1 MEGCRVNYYFTGA
14 LIILLCSLAF
24 CVTPAYPNT
33 TQNNTSGSNTSITG
47 GYTSTANNTY
57 QSGSSN
63 NTTTT
68 NNSTSNMRS
77 APPTASAPS
86 VTNAGSDVCLAGASA
101 GVQTFG
107 IGVSG
112 GKSFRDKNCERIK
125 LSRELNSLGM
135 KVAAVAILCQDERV
149 FFAMEQAGTPCPFE
163 GKIGKQA
170 KAAWKK
176 YDKLRPDYET
186 YVQNLKIIEKKN
198 EEEQTQITKEMEA
211 SDKLKQQEDVQTK
224 QKIDWKQPK

>member
-47 GYTSTANNTY
+47 GYTSSATNTY

-77 APPTASAPS
+77 APPTESEPS

-198 EEEQTQITKEMEA
+198 EEEQAQITKEMEA
-211 SDKLKQQEDVQTK
+211 SDKLKQREDIQTK
-224 QKIDWKQPK
+224 QKIDWKEPK

>member
-47 GYTSTANNTY
+47 GYTSSATNTY

-198 EEEQTQITKEMEA
+198 KEEQAQITKEMEA
-211 SDKLKQQEDVQTK
+211 SDKLKQQEDIQTK
-224 QKIDWKQPK
+224 QKIDWKEPK

>member
-1 MEGCRVNYYFTGA
+1 MSYRFTA
-14 LIILLCSLAF
+14 ILIALLCLLALF
-24 CVTPAYPNT
+24 VEPAYPDT

-47 GYTSTANNTY
+47 GYTSSATNTY

-186 YVQNLKIIEKKN
+186 YVNNLIIIQKKN
-198 EEEQTQITKEMEA
+198 KEEEKQMTKDLTKMDQEKE
-211 SDKLKQQEDVQTK
+211 KQDIQTK
-224 QKIDWKQPK
+224 QKIDWKEPK

>member
-1 MEGCRVNYYFTGA
+1 MNYYFTGA

-47 GYTSTANNTY
+47 GYTSSATNTY

-198 EEEQTQITKEMEA
+198 EEEQEQITKEMEA
-211 SDKLKQQEDVQTK
+211 SDKLKEKEDIQTK
-224 QKIDWKQPK
+224 QKIDWKEPK